1 MLKRLHLQQFKNF
14 KDANLELGAFT
25 LLVGTNASGKSNIR
39 DAFRF
44 LHGISRGYSLAEIIG
59 EKWIEGG
66 VLQWRGIRGGTREVT
81 FESRSSFELKL
92 LFSVKEKT
100 HNRFFFYRIEVE
112 ADRSGKAPRVIGEHL
127 VNFGLIKGDG
137 RTLTTLEPRKT
148 QFIFDSHPKENPPIQ
163 KDIEF
168 LKVRVQQKAPGRDP
182 TLSFLSQTPILSQ
195 FIERRNIQASFRE
208 SARLAMDA
216 LSSMRFLDLSPDAM
230 RMPSIPGQ
238 TILGDRGENLSSVL
252 QAICEDPER
261 KQTLLQWVRELTP
274 MDAKDF
280 EFPSDFTGKI
290 LLTLVEENGQK
301 ISAYSASDGTL
312 RFLGIIAAL
321 LGPEPARFYFIEELE
336 NGIHPT
342 RLHLLLELIERQVYS
357 RNIQIVATTH
367 SPQLLRLLRPESLE
381 YASLIYR
388 LPDRQ
393 DAKIKRIIDIPEAK
407 RVIEEQDL
415 ANLHESGWLED
426 MVYFLEDEESVE

>member
-92 LFSVKEKT
+92 LFSVKEKI

>member
-14 KDANLELGAFT
+14 KDTELELGDFT

-92 LFSVKEKT
+92 LFSEKT

-112 ADRSGKAPRVIGEHL
+112 ADRSGKAPRVIGEYL
-127 VNFGLIKGDG
+127 VNLGLIQVNLGLMRGDS
-137 RTLTTLEPRKT
+137 RTLTPLEPRKD
-148 QFIFDSHPKENPPIQ
+148 QFIFNSHPKENPLIQ

-168 LKVRVQQKAPGRDP
+168 LKVRVQQKDRGRDP
-182 TLSFLSQTPILSQ
+182 TLSFISQTPILSQ

-290 LLTLVEENGQK
+290 FWMVRRHGV
-301 ISAYSASDGTL
+301 
-312 RFLGIIAAL
+312 F
-321 LGPEPARFYFIEELE
+321 
-336 NGIHPT
+336 
-342 RLHLLLELIERQVYS
+342 
-357 RNIQIVATTH
+357 
-367 SPQLLRLLRPESLE
+367 
-381 YASLIYR
+381 
-388 LPDRQ
+388 
-393 DAKIKRIIDIPEAK
+393 
-407 RVIEEQDL
+407 
-415 ANLHESGWLED
+415 SGRRGNR
-426 MVYFLEDEESVE
+426 

>member
-1 MLKRLHLQQFKNF
+1 MLKKLSLNQFKNF
-14 KDANLELGAFT
+14 KDAELELGAFT

-44 LHGISRGYSLAEIIG
+44 LHGISRGYNLPEIFG
-59 EKWIEGG
+59 EKYIESG

-81 FESRSSFELKL
+81 FQGESTFTLEVSFLIKDGQQERDANYK
-92 LFSVKEKT
+92 V
-100 HNRFFFYRIEVE
+100 EVE
-112 ADRSGKAPRVIGEHL
+112 PGIDIKLPRVITEQL
-127 VNFGLIKGDG
+127 NV
-137 RTLTTLEPRKT
+137 
-148 QFIFDSHPKENPPIQ
+148 PKINKFVFTRERWAG
-163 KDIEF
+163 
-168 LKVRVQQKAPGRDP
+168 LKVEQEVIRDV
-182 TLSFLSQTPILSQ
+182 TLLNQRLVLKDLLEWHPIKNGVKSL
-195 FIERRNIQASFRE
+195 IEQSIS
-208 SARLAMDA
+208 A
-216 LSSMRFLDLSPDAM
+216 LSSMRFLDLNPDAM
-230 RMPSIPGQ
+230 RIPSFPGQ

-367 SPQLLRLLRPESLE
+367 SPQMLRLLSPKSLQD
-381 YASLIYR
+381 ASLIYR

-393 DAKIKRIIDIPEAK
+393 DAHIKRILDIPEAQ
-407 RVIEEQDL
+407 RVIQEQDL

-426 MVYFLEDEESVE
+426 MVYFLEDEETVE